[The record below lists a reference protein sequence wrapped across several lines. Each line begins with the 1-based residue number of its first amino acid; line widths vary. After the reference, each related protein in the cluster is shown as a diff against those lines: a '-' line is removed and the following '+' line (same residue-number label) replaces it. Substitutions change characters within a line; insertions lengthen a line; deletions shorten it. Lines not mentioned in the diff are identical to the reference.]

1 MESKN
6 PKKTMEIINRYA
18 GGHRYLIM
26 LGRSLAFISALIQMT
41 PFVLLW
47 KIIKVAIEGDDL
59 QMIKTYG
66 LWAVSLTL
74 VSMLIYVAAL
84 MCTHKSA
91 FRVQANLRKA
101 LVDKIEKLPM
111 GTFDK
116 EGSGK
121 IRRIVNESAAATESY
136 IAHSLPDKAVAV
148 ATPLGL
154 GVLLL
159 YFDWKLGLLCLI
171 PAVIGFIFISGMMGK
186 EMQKKMAEYQNALE
200 IMSNEAVEYVRGVPV
215 VKTFGQTIHSFT
227 KFKNAIDDYKN
238 WTVDYTISL
247 RNSMLGFMTSI
258 NAIFAIIV
266 MVVIG
271 SARNGF
277 TNELIL
283 NVMYYII
290 ITPLITVTL
299 TKIAYSG
306 EQEMVVMD
314 AIGRVDS
321 ILDIDGLSKTT
332 SEAHLVDS
340 SVTFDNVSYKYDG
353 ANGNAVNNL
362 SLQIK
367 SGEHVALVGPSGGGK
382 TTTAQLVARY
392 FDVTEGTIKI
402 GDVNVKDIPE
412 SQLMDTV
419 SFVFQDSKLIKT
431 SILENVRLGK
441 PDASEEEVMKALKKA
456 QCMDIIEKFPDGIH
470 TVIGTKGVFVSGGEA
485 QRLSIARAFLKNAPI
500 LILDEATAF
509 ADPDN
514 EAKVQKAF
522 EELSKKKTLIMIAH
536 RLSTVVNADKI
547 YVLKSGECAEEG
559 THKEL
564 MEKDGL
570 YKAMYEDYTKSVDW
584 KVGA

>member
-26 LGRSLAFISALIQMT
+26 LGRSLAFISALIQMVS
-41 PFVLLW
+41 FVLIW
-47 KIIKVAIEGDDL
+47 KIIKTALEGENL
-59 QMIKTYG
+59 EIIKDYG
-66 LWAVSLTL
+66 LWAVILTL
-74 VSMLIYVAAL
+74 ASMLIYVVAL

-91 FRVQANLRKA
+91 FRVQANLRKV

-111 GTFDK
+111 GVFDK

-121 IRRIVNESAAATESY
+121 IRRIVNESTAATESY
-136 IAHSLPDKAVAV
+136 IAHSLPDKAVAT

-154 GVLLL
+154 AFLLL

-171 PAVIGFIFISGMMGK
+171 PAVIGFIFIAGMMGK
-186 EMQKKMAEYQNALE
+186 EMQRKMAEYQNALE
-200 IMSNEAVEYVRGVPV
+200 IMSNEAVEYVRGIPV

-227 KFKNAIDDYKN
+227 KFKNSIDDYKK
-238 WTVDYTISL
+238 WTVDYTVTV
-247 RNSMLGFMTSI
+247 RKSMIGFITSI

-266 MVVIG
+266 MVVIASAG
-271 SARNGF
+271 SGF

-290 ITPLITVTL
+290 ITPLITVAL

-314 AIGRVDS
+314 AVERVDS
-321 ILDIDGLSKTT
+321 ILDMKELTEVADR
-332 SEAHLVDS
+332 ACLVDN
-340 SVTFDNVSYKYDG
+340 SVTFENVSYKYDG
-353 ANGNAVNNL
+353 TNVNAVNNL

-367 SGEHVALVGPSGGGK
+367 PGEHVALVGPSGGGK
-382 TTTAQLVARY
+382 TTTAELLARY
-392 FDVTEGTIKI
+392 FDVTEGDIKI
-402 GDVNVKDIPE
+402 GNVNVKDIPE

-441 PDASEEEVMKALKKA
+441 PDASEEEVMEALKKA

-514 EAKVQKAF
+514 EAKVQMAF
-522 EELSKKKTLIMIAH
+522 EELSKNKTLIMIAH

-547 YVLKSGECAEEG
+547 YVLKAGECVEEG

-564 MEKDGL
+564 MEKGGL
-570 YKAMYEDYTKSVDW
+570 YKTMYEDYTKSVDW

>member
-6 PKKTMEIINRYA
+6 PKRVMEIINRYA

-26 LGRSLAFISALIQMT
+26 LGRSLAFISALIQLT

-47 KIIKVAIEGDDL
+47 KIIKVSLVGDDL
-59 QMIKTYG
+59 RMIRTYG
-66 LWAVSLTL
+66 LWAVGLTL
-74 VSMLIYVAAL
+74 ISMLIYVVAL

-91 FRVQANLRKA
+91 FRVQANLRKT

-121 IRRIVNESAAATESY
+121 IRRIVNESTTATESY

-154 GVLLL
+154 AVLLL

-171 PAVIGFIFISGMMGK
+171 PAVIGFLFISGMMGK

-227 KFKNAIDDYKN
+227 KFKNAIEDYRN
-238 WTVDYTISL
+238 WAVDYTVSL
-247 RNSMLGFMTSI
+247 RKSMAGFMTSI

-266 MVVIG
+266 MVVIA
-271 SARNGF
+271 SAGKGF

-290 ITPLITVTL
+290 ITPIITVTL

-314 AIGRVDS
+314 AIERVDS
-321 ILDIDGLSKTT
+321 ILGIGELSEVTGRAQL
-332 SEAHLVDS
+332 EDN
-340 SVTFDNVSYKYDG
+340 SVAFENVSYRYDN
-353 ANGNAVNNL
+353 AKDNAVSNL

-367 SGEHVALVGPSGGGK
+367 PGEHVAFVGPSGGGK
-382 TTTAQLVARY
+382 TTSAELIARY
-392 FDVTEGTIKI
+392 FDVTEGEIKI
-402 GDVNVKDIPE
+402 GGVNVKNIPV

-431 SILENVRLGK
+431 SILENVRLGNPK
-441 PDASEEEVMKALKKA
+441 ASEEDVLVALKKA
-456 QCMDIIEKFPDGIH
+456 QCMDIIDKFPDGIH

-522 EELSKKKTLIMIAH
+522 DELSKNKTLIMIAH

-547 YVLKSGECAEEG
+547 YVLKAGECVEEG

-564 MEKDGL
+564 MEKNGL
-570 YKAMYEDYTKSVDW
+570 YNAMYKDYTKSVDW

>member
-18 GGHRYLIM
+18 GGHRYLIV
-26 LGRSLAFISALIQMT
+26 LGRSLAFISALIQVA
-41 PFVLLW
+41 PFVLIW
-47 KIIKVAIEGDDL
+47 KIIKTALEGDNL
-59 QMIKTYG
+59 QKIKTYG

-91 FRVQANLRKA
+91 FRVQANLRKM

-111 GTFDK
+111 GVFDK

-121 IRRIVNESAAATESY
+121 IRRIVNESTAATESY
-136 IAHSLPDKAVAV
+136 IAHSLPDKAVAT
-148 ATPLGL
+148 ATPIGL
-154 GVLLL
+154 AFLLL

-171 PAVIGFIFISGMMGK
+171 PAVIGFVFIAVMMGK

-227 KFKNAIDDYKN
+227 KFKNAIDAYKN

-321 ILDIDGLSKTT
+321 ILDIDGLLKTT
-332 SEAHLVDS
+332 SETHLVDS
-340 SVTFDNVSYKYDG
+340 SVTFENVSYKYDG

-367 SGEHVALVGPSGGGK
+367 SGEHVALVEPSGGGK
-382 TTTAQLVARY
+382 TTTAELIARY

-441 PDASEEEVMKALKKA
+441 PDASEDEVMEALKKA

-470 TVIGTKGVFVSGGEA
+470 TVIGTKGVFVSGGET

-514 EAKVQKAF
+514 EAKVQMAF
-522 EELSKKKTLIMIAH
+522 EELSKNKTLIMIAH

-547 YVLKSGECAEEG
+547 YVLKAGECVEEG

-564 MEKDGL
+564 MEKGGL
-570 YKAMYEDYTKSVDW
+570 YKTMYEDYTKSVDW